1 MTTKEKP
8 EGIVLPDQMGPEEV
22 SFLDILRTQGEL
34 CVPMPRD
41 DPKAA
46 RAILDRIAAEIHGTE
61 FEIPMRPLLDNIR
74 FDMIAAEL
82 GAFPPG
88 SA

>member
-1 MTTKEKP
+1 MRKKKSVENIALP
-8 EGIVLPDQMGPEEV
+8 EPTEQEECK
-22 SFLDILRTQGEL
+22 FLDILRTQGEL
-34 CVPMPRD
+34 CVSVPRD

-46 RAILDRIAAEIHGTE
+46 RAILDRISAEIHGTE
-61 FEIPMRPLLDNIR
+61 FEAPMRPLLDNIR
-74 FDMIAAEL
+74 FDMVAAEL